1 MEKIK
6 GNRVISMN
14 KKNINLGIWCLTFNC
29 LLIKIFIGFSNI
41 LLHETGSSSCL
52 ALIFS
57 FAVFTAILFIVYFF
71 KRYFILSLK
80 NTYLRNTIFVIFIG
94 YLISHNIYFILT
106 KPLLVLQLLVLFL
119 FQLQILFVF

>member
-80 NTYLRNTIFVIFIG
+80 NTYLRNTIFVILIG
-94 YLISHNIYFILT
+94 YLISHNIYFIYQLINT
-106 KPLLVLQLLVLFL
+106 IALIPILLFGLS
-119 FQLQILFVF
+119 